1 MRFMNFPSIMPRP
14 SRAFVP
20 SPDGFTLVELL
31 VSLAVGAVLLAL
43 AWGAST
49 RAIDSS
55 RAAKSL
61 SNLRAIGSA
70 THGYAADNN
79 GALPTMWKL
88 GNAPWTRPFW
98 VDLIKPYIGDRPYD
112 LSKPSDLNS
121 RPEIFKCPLFKNH
134 QYVSDYGNNY
144 FVIAYTEGE
153 GSWFWPS
160 KAVRLVNIPAPSR
173 TVMVAAAG
181 GGGNSGTWLIRTDAF
196 LASPNPK
203 GEAQPVPVHN
213 NMVHALFVDGR
224 VAAIDYDEFVK
235 NRHEYMGTK
244 PFSRP

>member
-1 MRFMNFPSIMPRP
+1 MNFPLIIPRQ

-31 VSLAVGAVLLAL
+31 VGLAVAAVLVALAL
-43 AWGAST
+43 GAST

-61 SNLRAIGSA
+61 ANLRVIGTAI
-70 THGYAADNN
+70 HGYAADND

-88 GNAPWTRPFW
+88 GNPPWTRPFW

-112 LSKPSDLNS
+112 LSKPADLNY
-121 RPEIFKCPLFKNH
+121 RPEIFKCPLWKFN

-144 FVIAYTEGE
+144 FLIAYTEGE
-153 GSWFWPS
+153 GSWFWPY

-173 TVMVAAAG
+173 TVMVAASGG

-196 LASPNPK
+196 LASPDPK
-203 GEAQPVPVHN
+203 APDQPAPVHN
-213 NMVHALFVDGR
+213 NKVHALFVDGR
-224 VAAIDYDEFVK
+224 AAAIDYDEFVK

-244 PFSRP
+244 PFNRP

>member
-1 MRFMNFPSIMPRP
+1 
-14 SRAFVP
+14 
-20 SPDGFTLVELL
+20 
-31 VSLAVGAVLLAL
+31 
-43 AWGAST
+43 
-49 RAIDSS
+49 
-55 RAAKSL
+55 
-61 SNLRAIGSA
+61 
-70 THGYAADNN
+70 
-79 GALPTMWKL
+79 MWKL

-181 GGGNSGTWLIRTDAF
+181 GGNSGTWLIRTDAF

-224 VAAIDYDEFVK
+224 VAAIDYDEFK
-235 NRHEYMGTK
+235 TNRHEYMGTK
-244 PFSRP
+244 PFNRP